1 MSCDTVT
8 ESFIHDFMFTCDT
21 LPSHLCP
28 RCWEIKQNSWVP
40 RVTSLGARPALL
52 CPGARPCMLCHGDTL
67 MAQCPSSHAGEH
79 SKHSQDTQR

>member
-28 RCWEIKQNSWVP
+28 RCCEIKQNSWVP
-40 RVTSLGARPALL
+40 RVISLEPSQLRCALEQGHV
-52 CPGARPCMLCHGDTL
+52 CCAVGTGSHG
-67 MAQCPSSHAGEH
+67 
-79 SKHSQDTQR
+79 